1 MITTKKHSLISR
13 KPKVFYGYWIV
24 VAAFFSAFINSGCG
38 FYAFSLFVTPLQAD
52 FGWGRGGIMIALT
65 IFFLITGAM
74 APVVGRVIDRYGAR
88 KVMVIG
94 ASVAGLGF
102 GLLGLVHALWSFY
115 VGYAIVGVG
124 MAATGM
130 VPATVVVSNWFEK
143 RRGTAIG
150 IMSAGIGAG
159 GFVLSPLIGAYLIP
173 NFGWRVS
180 YLALALITWLIIP
193 LVLVVIRTKPAD
205 MGLYPDGK
213 QQTEA
218 VTQASPPAAEGLTL
232 KMALATS
239 SFWLIAASFLAN
251 GFSEV
256 GLLQNQVPY
265 LVDVGFP
272 LATAATAYGIV
283 GLCSLIGKFG
293 FGWLC
298 DRIQAKYACAI
309 GFGVQ
314 LVGIIIL
321 MNVRPAAP
329 ATLLWLYAVVIG
341 FGVGSWLPAMS
352 MLISTNFGLVAY
364 GAIFGMVTL
373 TQSVGAATGPLMAAS
388 IHDVTG
394 SYQWPFIIFLSL
406 FAVAIPTVLAVRR
419 PESVQN
425 TKGISGAW

>member
-1 MITTKKHSLISR
+1 MATNRNYSPFSK

-24 VAAFFSAFINSGCG
+24 VTAFFCAFIHSGCG

-65 IFFLITGAM
+65 IFFLIGGVT
-74 APVVGRVIDRYGAR
+74 APYVGRLVDRYGAK
-88 KVMVIG
+88 KVLALG
-94 ASVAGLGF
+94 AAITGLGF
-102 GLLGLVHALWSFY
+102 VLLSLVQSLWHFY
-115 VGYAIVGVG
+115 GGYIIVGVG

-130 VPATVVVSNWFEK
+130 VPATTIVSNWFEK

-159 GFVLSPLIGAYLIP
+159 GFALAPLIGAYLIP

-180 YLALALITWLIIP
+180 YFALALITWLLIP
-193 LVLVVIRTKPAD
+193 LVLLVIKTKPAD
-205 MGLYPDGK
+205 MGLYPDGR
-213 QQTEA
+213 QDSETVAETEA
-218 VTQASPPAAEGLTL
+218 LPSASEGLTL

-239 SFWLIAASFLAN
+239 SFWLIAVSFLAN

-272 LATAATAYGIV
+272 LTTAATAYGVV
-283 GLCSLIGKFG
+283 GLWSLIGKFG

-321 MNVRPAAP
+321 MNVRPTAP
-329 ATLLWLYAVVIG
+329 PALLWLYAVVIG
-341 FGVGSWLPAMS
+341 FGVGSWLPTMS
-352 MLISTNFGLVAY
+352 MLISTNFGLAAY
-364 GAIFGMVTL
+364 GTIFGMVTL
-373 TQSVGAATGPLMAAS
+373 AQSIGTSTGPLMAGYMY
-388 IHDVTG
+388 DTMG
-394 SYQWPFIIFLSL
+394 SYHWAFIIFLAL
-406 FAVAIPTVLAVRR
+406 FAVAIVTILAVRH
-419 PESVQN
+419 PKSLQN
-425 TKGISGAW
+425 FKGI